1 MMPPLAFSSSTA
13 MVAPHTTPSPVMADG
28 PLIADAKPT
37 RTGWAQAGAAATTVI
52 NSARMIPMCRL
63 PVSPWSADDREVL
76 ARAREPPRAAGGDLH
91 GVLHL
96 DAAPAVLIVGR
107 LHAEDHAG
115 LEQGRRRR
123 VDRGRVIGLEPDA
136 VAHVVALI
144 VRDAVLAGHA
154 HGDLEDV
161 AHGHARSH
169 GSHGRLLAGQ
179 RGRVVPRLLLAR
191 PAEDGRPRDVRAVAL
206 VDAAQVAADEVAGPE
221 RALGGVDVRERGPLA
236 DRDHGEEGRGA
247 AAQHLLLVDPRR
259 LALGHAR
266 LEHPQDGGDAVLGDE
281 RGALQPR
288 DLLAALH
295 HPRPAQELVGG
306 GERRSHKA
314 LVELPPR

>member
-52 NSARMIPMCRL
+52 NSARMMRMCHLLVVDPSPPEGERVRVRGGAWRIRL
-63 PVSPWSADDREVL
+63 ADDREL
-76 ARAREPPRAAGGDLH
+76 RARAREPPRAVGRDLH

-96 DAAPAVLIVGR
+96 DAAPAVLVVGR

-123 VDRGRVIGLEPDA
+123 VDRGRVVGLEPDA

-144 VRDAVLAGHA
+144 VRDAMLAGHA

-169 GSHGRLLAGQ
+169 GRDGRLLASE
-179 RGRVVPRLLLAR
+179 RGPVVPRLLLAR

-206 VDAAQVAADEVAGPE
+206 VDAAQVEADEVAGPE
-221 RALGGVDVRERGPLA
+221 RALGGVDVRERG
-236 DRDHGEEGRGA
+236 
-247 AAQHLLLVDPRR
+247 
-259 LALGHAR
+259 
-266 LEHPQDGGDAVLGDE
+266 
-281 RGALQPR
+281 
-288 DLLAALH
+288 
-295 HPRPAQELVGG
+295 
-306 GERRSHKA
+306 
-314 LVELPPR
+314 